1 MAVLSNHINAVWQKD
16 SKLFMSHFTAT
27 TLRCMLRHVETA
39 WLFTRSDFKTS
50 IFPVMVFAIAV
61 SPRHNPLALF
71 CALCWLWFHLF
82 QFNASNQSY
91 SANEDILN
99 KPWRPVPSGRIGV
112 KDSRALR
119 WGLMIFCLGF
129 SSLFSLNV
137 VMTSGIYTVLLVMHD
152 DFHLSHNPIFKNL
165 FNTGGYVAFE
175 LGTSLILSRESSL
188 DGMSIKALSCSA
200 LVILLTIHAQDFA
213 DVNGDRRSGRRTL
226 PIIAPE
232 ASRIY
237 MLCALPLFSFAL
249 ASFWS
254 LGPLSSVLFVSMG
267 SWVGLRYFLFRDEIR
282 DQSNYRLYNI
292 WFMGVHLLPVNVRF
306 RALAW

>member
-1 MAVLSNHINAVWQKD
+1 
-16 SKLFMSHFTAT
+16 MSRFTAT
-27 TLRCMLRHVETA
+27 TLRCALHHFETA
-39 WLFTRSDFKTS
+39 WLFTRSDFKTI
-50 IFPVMVFAIAV
+50 IFPVMIFATVV
-61 SPRHNPLALF
+61 SPCHNPLGLS

-91 SANEDILN
+91 SSHEDVLN
-99 KPWRPVPSGRIGV
+99 KPWRPVPSGRISV

-119 WGLMIFCLGF
+119 WGLMVFCLGI

-137 VMTSGIYTVLLVMHD
+137 VITSGVYSVFVAMHD
-152 DFHLSHNPIFKNL
+152 DFHLSRHPIFKNL
-165 FNTGGYVAFE
+165 CTAGGYVTYE
-175 LGTSLILSRESSL
+175 VGCLLILSRESSL
-188 DGMSIKALSCSA
+188 DGTSVNALSCSV

-213 DVNGDRRSGRRTL
+213 DVNGDRKSGRRTL

-232 ASRIY
+232 GSRIY

-267 SWVGLRYFLFRDEIR
+267 SWVGIRYFLFRSEIC
-282 DQSNYRLYNI
+282 DQSSYRLYNI
-292 WFMGVHLLPVNVRF
+292 WLIGVHLLPSNVRF
-306 RALAW
+306 CALAW